1 MRNAILAVLV
11 VLAVFALAV
20 SGAAAHGSNETDT
33 SHEDAPGDD
42 SADAWGTWMEQH
54 MIEHMGEER
63 AAQMEVEHMGEERAA
78 QMEERMPM
86 TYEEMG
92 QHMASHDDSSD
103 RGMMGDMAGMGCH

>member
-1 MRNAILAVLV
+1 MRNAILV
-11 VLAVFALAV
+11 VLAVLAVSALAV

-33 SHEDAPGDD
+33 SHKDVPDDD
-42 SADAWGTWMEQH
+42 STDSWATWMEQH
-54 MIEHMGEER
+54 MI
-63 AAQMEVEHMGEERAA
+63 EHMGEERAA

-103 RGMMGDMAGMGCH
+103 GGMMDGMSGMGCH